1 MPAFFS
7 SVFGTILD
15 GVNPYLKTYTFG
27 DALAGCVIQTE
38 RARKAASGPGQPVRL
53 RGKLFDTAWDLYA
66 LSIAIGMMHDCQIDS
81 EDMVPEGYDQ
91 EPRYIPRNMLGH
103 VQNEAM
109 LEFMFQTAL
118 ITTKHLALD
127 EDRRLELAFGDGVK
141 PDFSPAAFL
150 TRFANYGLT
159 KLHELISDTDNT
171 ETMEAFMS
179 CLNDTYEAGVGSI
192 EASDDLED
200 I

>member
-1 MPAFFS
+1 MA
-7 SVFGTILD
+7 
-15 GVNPYLKTYTFG
+15 GVIWPGAATRHQEAVKEHFNT
-27 DALAGCVIQTE
+27 ALTEAAQQYSEQLGERIQE
-38 RARKAASGPGQPVRL
+38 
-53 RGKLFDTAWDLYA
+53 LYA
-66 LSIAIGMMHDCQIDS
+66 LSMAISMMHDCQIDS
-81 EDMVPEGYDQ
+81 GDMVPEGYDR

-118 ITTKHLALD
+118 ITTKHLDLD

-141 PDFSPAAFL
+141 PEFSPAAFL
-150 TRFANYGLT
+150 TRFANYGVT
-159 KLHELISDTDNT
+159 KLRELISDTDDT